1 MTADSQS
8 SENRTKQTL
17 RLQRFF
23 MSVWTYAACGSLAQ
37 ICAWLGYL
45 PPHLPAVWMLGA
57 LCVNGVFYAMIR
69 SDLNLRLH
77 DPSMTEI
84 QLIVSMF
91 AVMALVYH
99 AEEVRGAFVMLY
111 PVPLLFGALRLRF
124 FKILRVS
131 FVGILGHVVVIAV
144 LRIQHPERVKLDL
157 ELVNVLAL
165 TGVMLFV
172 ALLSGYIN
180 RVRAELSRSLEKI
193 GELAQ
198 KDSLTGVFNRRH
210 LNDTL
215 EQELQRFARQSRR
228 GLIVCML
235 DIDKFKAINDSFGH
249 PAGDAVLVAVAQ
261 ALGQSIRSI
270 DYLARYG
277 GEEFAILL
285 DMAPDDDWMMV
296 CERARAQIHQLRID
310 AVACQPVTISI
321 GVAHCVD
328 GDSAASLLA
337 QADKALYRA
346 KEEGRNCVRMAK
358 RTLDLVSET
367 GAASLGRL
375 TAA

>member
-1 MTADSQS
+1 MTADSLSSDSQAKQS
-8 SENRTKQTL
+8 L
-17 RLQRFF
+17 RLPRYS
-23 MSVWTYAACGSLAQ
+23 MSVVTYAACGLLAQ

-45 PPHLPAVWMLGA
+45 PPQVPLYWMLGA
-57 LCVNGVFYAMIR
+57 LYINGVFYALLR
-69 SDLNLRLH
+69 SGLNLRLR

-84 QLIVSMF
+84 QLVASMF
-91 AVMALVYH
+91 AVMALVFQ
-99 AEEVRGAFVMLY
+99 ADEARGAFVMLY

-124 FKILRVS
+124 FNILRVS
-131 FVGILGHVVVIAV
+131 FVGIFGYIVVIAV
-144 LRIQHPERVKLDL
+144 LRVQHPERVKLDL

-172 ALLSGYIN
+172 ALLSGYIS
-180 RVRAELSRSLEKI
+180 RVRVELSQSLAKI

-235 DIDKFKAINDSFGH
+235 DIDRFKSINDSFGH

-277 GEEFAILL
+277 GEEFVMLL
-285 DMAPDDDWMMV
+285 DMAPTDDWMMV
-296 CERARAQIHQLRID
+296 CERARSQVYQLRIA
-310 AVACQPVTISI
+310 AVNGQPVSISI
-321 GVAHCVD
+321 GVAHCAV

-346 KEEGRNCVRMAK
+346 KEEGRNCVRMAN
-358 RTLDLVSET
+358 RAPDLASEP
-367 GAASLGRL
+367 SLAL
-375 TAA
+375 TPA